1 VVLTGFNTDIQY
13 GGSTYHVQT
22 EDKGESNPQIESLVY
37 AHGEILYS
45 RRTAYHELLEQ
56 GVKPNAVATLMER
69 QHHSIVEA
77 IRRGMLSRLTGEEG
91 PPIDGDDTTIARS
104 SEVEVVTPSERSLDE
119 VILDYLQA
127 QKARAHLVLQAVGS
141 EDFVYGEQVMVEVVA
156 LNSHD
161 SSPQDDVEV
170 TVVFK
175 STAEP
180 RRMLLAEG
188 RTDDA
193 GTFAAEARLPE
204 FNGGTSAVVITAQ
217 SSLGQSEVKHLVH
230 R

>member
-45 RRTAYHELLEQ
+45 RRTPYHELLAQ
-56 GVKPNAVATLMER
+56 GVEANAVATLMGR

-77 IRRGMLSRLTGEEG
+77 IRRGMLSRLTGEGEL
-91 PPIDGDDTTIARS
+91 PADVDDTTVARS
-104 SEVEVVTPSERSLDE
+104 SEVEESTGSERSLDE

-127 QKARAHLVLQAVGS
+127 QKARAHLVLEAVGTD
-141 EDFVYGEQVMVEVVA
+141 EFVYGEPVTVEVMA

-161 SSPQDDVEV
+161 STPQDDVEV

-180 RRMLLAEG
+180 RRLLLAEG
-188 RTDDA
+188 RTDGEGA
-193 GTFAAEARLPE
+193 FAVETTLPP